1 MINAIRAHL
10 AEFGSSRRLDAM
22 VSTNCSGLL
31 PIQMISGCL
40 RLHASVLLLSVPNF
54 GC

>member
-1 MINAIRAHL
+1 MPSAPIL
-10 AEFGSSRRLDAM
+10 PSSGSSRRLDAM

-31 PIQMISGCL
+31 PIQMITGCL
-40 RLHASVLLLSVPNF
+40 RLHACVSLLSVPNF